1 MLYHSDAK
9 VICTQQS
16 ILCGT
21 TQRLNV
27 VTSVFKNGKVFMPR
41 CGFYNGSTECIV
53 CIRKL
58 RAYFDTVDLRDPS
71 EIIRVS
77 DLPDPHP

>member
-1 MLYHSDAK
+1 MIYHSDAK

-16 ILCGT
+16 AIFGS
-21 TQRLNV
+21 TQRLDISTSILKNV
-27 VTSVFKNGKVFMPR
+27 KTTLPR
-41 CGFYNGSTECIV
+41 CSFYDGSPECV
-53 CIRKL
+53 LCLRKL
-58 RAYFDTVDLRDPS
+58 RSYLNKVDLRDPS